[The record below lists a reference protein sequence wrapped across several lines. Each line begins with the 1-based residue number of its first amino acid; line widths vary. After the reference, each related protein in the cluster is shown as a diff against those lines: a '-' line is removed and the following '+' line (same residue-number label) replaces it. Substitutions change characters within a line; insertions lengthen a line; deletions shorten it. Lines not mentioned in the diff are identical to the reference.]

1 MKTKILFPVIIF
13 CLLYSWQVQAQEFS
27 YQFFGGGNI
36 SYQSVNYDFGI
47 KGIDTSYTTDPR
59 FTANLGFGIKFDI
72 KNFGIKLEA
81 QYLKK
86 SGKIT
91 TGRVGEVP
99 GFTAVQ
105 REYINS
111 NDYIQL
117 ALLPQLNLPVITK
130 SHIYI
135 NAGPYYS
142 FTLAANETVY
152 ETTLLQNRSYSKDI
166 SGSIRS
172 YDAGLIFG
180 TGLEYTEAPYIGF
193 TVGFRYSMGL
203 QNILNIPDKD
213 KISMKNNS
221 FNFGVGIILK

>member
-1 MKTKILFPVIIF
+1 MKIKLFSIFLILFLFSFQKTYPQ
-13 CLLYSWQVQAQEFS
+13 SFS
-27 YQFFGGGNI
+27 YQFFGGGNL
-36 SYQSVNYDFGI
+36 SYQSVKYEFGI
-47 KGIDTSYTTDPR
+47 KGIDTSYTTDPKYSI
-59 FTANLGFGIKFDI
+59 NLGVGIKYDI

-86 SGKIT
+86 SGKIVT
-91 TGRVGEVP
+91 SRVGEVP

-105 REYINS
+105 REYSNS
-111 NDYIQL
+111 TDYIQL

-130 SHIYI
+130 SNIYV

-152 ETTLLQNRSYSKDI
+152 ETTLLQTRSYSKDI
-166 SGSIRS
+166 SGSIQS

-180 TGLEYTEAPYIGF
+180 TGIEYTEAPYVGF
-193 TVGFRYSMGL
+193 TVGVRYTMGL

-213 KISMKNNS
+213 KISMRNNS

>member
-1 MKTKILFPVIIF
+1 MKTKFLYLTLLLFFVSCRETFP
-13 CLLYSWQVQAQEFS
+13 QAFS
-27 YQFFGGGNI
+27 YQFFGGGNL
-36 SYQSVNYDFGI
+36 SYQSVKYEFGI

-59 FTANLGFGIKFDI
+59 FSMNLGIGIKYDI
-72 KNFGIKLEA
+72 KNFGLKLEA

-86 SGKIT
+86 SGKIV

-105 REYINS
+105 REYSNS
-111 NDYIQL
+111 TDYIQL

-130 SHIYI
+130 SNIFI

-152 ETTLLQNRSYSKDI
+152 ETTLLQSRSYSKDI
-166 SGSIRS
+166 SGNIQS

-180 TGLEYTEAPYIGF
+180 TGLEYTEAPYVGF
-193 TVGFRYSMGL
+193 TVGFRYTMGL

-221 FNFGVGIILK
+221 FNFGIGIIIK

>member
-1 MKTKILFPVIIF
+1 MKIKFLSLILILFLISSQKTF
-13 CLLYSWQVQAQEFS
+13 SQGFS

-36 SYQSVNYDFGI
+36 SYQSVKYRFGI
-47 KGIDTSYTTDPR
+47 KGIDTSFTTDPKLS
-59 FTANLGFGIKFDI
+59 FNFGFGIKYDL
-72 KNFGIKLEA
+72 KSFGLKLEA

-91 TGRVGEVP
+91 TSRVGEVI

-105 REYINS
+105 REYNNS
-111 NDYIQL
+111 TDYIQL

-130 SHIYI
+130 SNIYI

-152 ETTLLQNRSYSKDI
+152 ETTLLQQRSYSKDVKDNI
-166 SGSIRS
+166 QS
-172 YDAGLIFG
+172 YDAGMIFG
-180 TGLEYTEAPYIGF
+180 AGLEYTEAPYVGF
-193 TVGFRYSMGL
+193 IAGFRYAMGL

-221 FNFGVGIILK
+221 FNFGVGVILK

>member
-1 MKTKILFPVIIF
+1 MKIKLFSLFFILFLFSFQKI
-13 CLLYSWQVQAQEFS
+13 YSQGFS
-27 YQFFGGGNI
+27 YQFFGGGNL
-36 SYQSVNYDFGI
+36 SYQSVKYEFGI

-59 FTANLGFGIKFDI
+59 FSVNFGVGLKYDI
-72 KNFGIKLEA
+72 KNFGLKLEA

-86 SGKIT
+86 SGKII

-105 REYINS
+105 REYSNS
-111 NDYIQL
+111 TDYIQL

-130 SHIYI
+130 SNIYI

-142 FTLAANETVY
+142 FTLAANETIY
-152 ETTLLQNRSYSKDI
+152 ETTLLQSRSYTKDI
-166 SGSIRS
+166 SGNIQS

-180 TGLEYTEAPYIGF
+180 TGIEYTEAPYVGF
-193 TVGFRYSMGL
+193 TVGFRYTMGL
-203 QNILNIPDKD
+203 QNIINTPDKD
-213 KISMKNNS
+213 KISMRNNS